1 MLGSEGLVGLRWDNC
16 PPLLQT
22 RLLGLHREAQTAS
35 PGAMRHFIYPQVDE
49 VLDEW
54 LDHLTY
60 VEWIS
65 PQPEVPDL

>member
-1 MLGSEGLVGLRWDNC
+1 MQISEGLSGPQWASC

-35 PGAMRHFIYPQVDE
+35 PGAMRHFIYPQFDAA
-49 VLDEW
+49 LDEW

-60 VEWIS
+60 IAWVS
-65 PQPEVPDL
+65 PEPSAD